1 MFSLCDL
8 RFVVWSLFLDV
19 LRAQRIIV
27 FFLNFP
33 LINEVGKSNHM
44 VGKTVLR
51 SAFSLFFSRYSW
63 SLILWRSI
71 DYFIGAIM
79 ERWRIFHVLFRTSLV
94 RCRWFCKVLT
104 KELVHVAN
112 RLLPSLCAV
121 RMTSIICMNHS
132 ASTFAFIQYP
142 VLCSVE
148 IQCTLRN
155 LSLNSC
161 PLFRHSCECQKS
173 LVFLRIVALVD
184 DEVIIFALGKRS
196 HSSIAIMN

>member
-79 ERWRIFHVLFRTSLV
+79 ERWRIFHVLFRASLV
-94 RCRWFCKVLT
+94 RCHWFT
-104 KELVHVAN
+104 
-112 RLLPSLCAV
+112 RYW
-121 RMTSIICMNHS
+121 
-132 ASTFAFIQYP
+132 Q
-142 VLCSVE
+142 
-148 IQCTLRN
+148 RN
-155 LSLNSC
+155 LYTLPIGYYLHCVQFGWPRLSAWTILLQRSLS
-161 PLFRHSCECQKS
+161 
-173 LVFLRIVALVD
+173 
-184 DEVIIFALGKRS
+184 
-196 HSSIAIMN
+196 SSIQFFAAWKFSALWETLVWIRVHCFVILVNVKNP

>member
-8 RFVVWSLFLDV
+8 RFVLWSLFLDV
-19 LRAQRIIV
+19 LRAQRIIG
-27 FFLNFP
+27 FFYLNFP
-33 LINEVGKSNHM
+33 QINEIGKSNHM
-44 VGKTVLR
+44 VGMTVLR
-51 SAFSLFFSRYSW
+51 SAFSVFFSLYSW

-94 RCRWFCKVLT
+94 RCHWFCKVLT

-132 ASTFAFIQYP
+132 VCFNVRFHP
-142 VLCSVE
+142 VFSSL
-148 IQCTLRN
+148 QRGN
-155 LSLNSC
+155 LVHFEK
-161 PLFRHSCECQKS
+161 P
-173 LVFLRIVALVD
+173 
-184 DEVIIFALGKRS
+184 
-196 HSSIAIMN
+196 

>member
-1 MFSLCDL
+1 MAEY
-8 RFVVWSLFLDV
+8 RLFY
-19 LRAQRIIV
+19 RC
-27 FFLNFP
+27 NHGKMTYFP
-33 LINEVGKSNHM
+33 CPLQGFTGEM
-44 VGKTVLR
+44 
-51 SAFSLFFSRYSW
+51 
-63 SLILWRSI
+63 
-71 DYFIGAIM
+71 
-79 ERWRIFHVLFRTSLV
+79 SLV
-94 RCRWFCKVLT
+94 YKVLT

-173 LVFLRIVALVD
+173 LVFLRIVALVH

-196 HSSIAIMN
+196 HSSIAIMNHNLAGNGPQKSIATFFQDTLHI